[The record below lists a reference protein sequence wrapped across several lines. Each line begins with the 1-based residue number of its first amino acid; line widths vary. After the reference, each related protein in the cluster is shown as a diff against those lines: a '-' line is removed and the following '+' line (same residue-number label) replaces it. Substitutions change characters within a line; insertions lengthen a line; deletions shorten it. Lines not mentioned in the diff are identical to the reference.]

1 MIFLTVAMEDFA
13 IVNTVIRKKTVRPLA
28 ELAKG
33 SPGSFGSLRFAQDD

>member
-1 MIFLTVAMEDFA
+1 MKQFE
-13 IVNTVIRKKTVRPLA
+13 IVNTVITETTVRPLA